1 MEIKSEHDFNAKSVR
16 ALRESLG
23 MNQSN
28 FWGAVCVSTARG
40 SAYEIE
46 RNKIPAPVKR
56 LLWLHYFMGFNTQTV
71 KVPEENAAINQARET
86 LANAK
91 SQIDQALKTLPLGTR
106 RK

>member
-1 MEIKSEHDFNAKSVR
+1 MEIKNESDFNAKTVR

-23 MNQSN
+23 MSQAQ

-56 LLWLHYFMGFNTQTV
+56 LLWLHYFAGIDTS
-71 KVPEENAAINQARET
+71 AAESQPKTRAASKTRKLLEGAKASIET
-86 LANAK
+86 
-91 SQIDQALKTLPLGTR
+91 ALKELP
-106 RK
+106 

>member
-1 MEIKSEHDFNAKSVR
+1 MEIKKESDFNAQNVR

-23 MNQSN
+23 MSQSQ

-56 LLWLHYFMGFNTQTV
+56 LLWLHYFMGIDTSATGAQP
-71 KVPEENAAINQARET
+71 KAR
-86 LANAK
+86 AK
-91 SQIDQALKTLPLGTR
+91 SKTRKLLEAAKADIDQALKELP
-106 RK
+106 